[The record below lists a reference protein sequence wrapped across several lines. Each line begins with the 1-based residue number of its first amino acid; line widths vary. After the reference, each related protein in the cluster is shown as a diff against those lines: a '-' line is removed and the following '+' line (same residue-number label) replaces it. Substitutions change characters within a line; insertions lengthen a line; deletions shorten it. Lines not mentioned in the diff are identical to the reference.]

1 MRPDVA
7 VIGGGIVG
15 TAVAAFLAEAGAR
28 VTLWERDAIG
38 AGASGRNSGV
48 VQHPSDPVLA
58 DLYHESMAIYR
69 DLDGFDLPPAP
80 AGLLYVGL
88 DPVAVE
94 ALARDLTLAQ
104 PELQPEY
111 LSPGAAARLEQA
123 LAPDIAACLVR
134 IGYPVPPSAATRAFA
149 ARAERAGAEIRIGAA
164 ARVWHAGGRA
174 AGVEVD
180 GRHLAAD
187 EVVVA
192 AGPWSPSIVDPTGAW
207 HPIRPLWGVVATI
220 DLPRPPRH
228 VLEEVAIDAGIA
240 PGGEPGDV
248 EFSLV
253 TAAGSSSLGSTF
265 LAEEPNALAIVPR
278 LVEHGAR
285 FVPAIAKAPI
295 VGVRACARPLSS
307 DGRPLVG
314 AVPGIDRLW
323 IAAGHGPW
331 GISTGPASARRLA
344 SAILGDPEQLAS
356 SMDPARM
363 GSPFAA

>member
-15 TAVAAFLAEAGAR
+15 TATAAFLAEAGAR
-28 VTLWERDAIG
+28 VVLWEAAAIG

-48 VQHPSDPVLA
+48 VQHPSDPVLN
-58 DLYHESMAIYR
+58 DLYNETVAIYR
-69 DLDGFDLPPAP
+69 DLEGFDLPAAP

-88 DPVAVE
+88 DPSPVE
-94 ALARDLTLAQ
+94 ALARELTVSQPALRPEFLA
-104 PELQPEY
+104 
-111 LSPGAAARLEQA
+111 PGAAARLEPA
-123 LAPDIAACLVR
+123 LAGDVAACLVR
-134 IGYPVPPSAATRAFA
+134 IGYPVPPAAATRAFA
-149 ARAERAGAEIRIGAA
+149 ARAERAGAGIRIGAG
-164 ARVWHAGGRA
+164 ARLWRERGRA

-180 GRHLAAD
+180 GRRFATGA
-187 EVVVA
+187 VVVA
-192 AGPWSPSIVDPTGAW
+192 AGPWSPAIVDPTGGW
-207 HPIRPLWGVVATI
+207 RPIRPLWGVVAAI
-220 DLPRPPRH
+220 ELAAPPRH

-240 PGGEPGDV
+240 PGGEPGGV

-265 LAEEPNALAIVPR
+265 LAEEPDAPAIVPR

-285 FVPAIAKAPI
+285 FVPAIGAAPI
-295 VGVRACARPLSS
+295 VGVRSCARPLSS

-314 AVPGIDRLW
+314 AIPGIDELW

-344 SAILGDPEQLAS
+344 SAILGHPEQLAGLT
-356 SMDPARM
+356 DPARM
-363 GSPFAA
+363 GSPFPT